1 MLLLFFNF
9 LVYILILSSGSFK
22 VSGVFWSM
30 SSSKEGCYN
39 GGVARNI
46 NIKNDCYCQ
55 GTKYFG
61 KKCQSSCLIK
71 LHFNPH
77 VPEKCLDGRCDDDD
91 FYASCIDVRFN
102 NFNVTRRKVSYPLCT
117 TIPEICINEQNVFFI
132 ERSINEKI
140 VKCENN
146 GVLKYTTPTST
157 CQCMGTHHWGEYCE
171 KPCTEFGLEI
181 PESCLIKN
189 GTCNL
194 PTSCVDLSRPDI
206 LINRCKNGVFLY
218 NKYFGRC
225 SCVASGYYG
234 DFCEKRCPVVKAL
247 YIKNNTES
255 LNFPTTFPVDC
266 IFR

>member
-1 MLLLFFNF
+1 MPLSF
-9 LVYILILSSGSFK
+9 LIYILILFSSSFK
-22 VSGVFWSM
+22 VLAIFWST
-30 SSSKEGCYN
+30 SSKEGCFN
-39 GGVARNI
+39 GGVAKNI

-55 GTKYFG
+55 GTRFWG
-61 KKCQSSCLIK
+61 PRCQYSCAIK

-77 VPEKCLDGRCDDDD
+77 VPEKCLNGQCDDK
-91 FYASCIDVRFN
+91 FYVSCIDVRFN
-102 NFNVTRRKVSYPLCT
+102 NFNVTRNKAPYPLCT
-117 TIPEICINEQNVFFI
+117 KIPQTCINEQNVFFI
-132 ERSINEKI
+132 ERTINEKI

-146 GVLKYTTPTST
+146 GILKYNTPNST
-157 CQCMGTHHWGEYCE
+157 CVCLGTHYWGDFCE

-194 PTSCVDLSRPDI
+194 PKSCVDLSRPNI

-225 SCVASGYYG
+225 SCVASGYFG
-234 DFCEKRCPVVKAL
+234 MFCEKRCPVVKSL
-247 YIKNNTES
+247 YIRNNTES
-255 LNFPTTFPVDC
+255 LNFPTDYPVDC